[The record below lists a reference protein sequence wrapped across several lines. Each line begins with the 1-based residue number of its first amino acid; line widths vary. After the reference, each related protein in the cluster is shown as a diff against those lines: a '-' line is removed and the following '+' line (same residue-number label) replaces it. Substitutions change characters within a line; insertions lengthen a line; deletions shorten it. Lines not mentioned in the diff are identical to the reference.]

1 MLNSIIKFFLKQR
14 LLSFIVMTSIL
25 VGGLI
30 VSPFEWRS
38 SFLPQNSIPVDAIPN
53 TGANQQ
59 IVFTEWPGRSPQDI
73 DDQVTYPLTTYLL
86 GLPGVKSV
94 RSNSMFG
101 FSSIYIIFED
111 DIEFY
116 WSRSRILEKLSAIP
130 KELLPDG
137 VKPTLG
143 PDATALGQV
152 FWYTIE
158 PRDKNNQPTG
168 GWSLDEIRSIQD
180 YYVKYGLSSSKG
192 ISEVASI
199 GGYVKSYQIDVKPN
213 ALKTYGI
220 SLMQVAKAVRES
232 NRDIGAKTIEINQVE
247 YIVRG
252 IGYIEN
258 LKDFEQIVVAET
270 NNVPVYLK
278 DVAIIKTGP
287 NQRRGILDKAGAEV
301 VGGVIIARDGY
312 NPMQAINNVKAKI
325 KEISPGLPQKKLKD
339 GTKSQL
345 KIVPFY
351 DRSELIKETIGT
363 LNQAISLQLIIA
375 VLVVI
380 IIVFNLRSSMVIAA
394 VLPISVLLVFIG
406 MKAFNVQANIVA
418 LSGIAIAIGTMVD
431 LAVILTENVLKTFE
445 TNPKRKLFKNI
456 YEGSAEVSS
465 AILTAVLT
473 TVISF
478 IPVFALQEAEG
489 KLFIPLAYTKTFA
502 LISAFLVTIFILPTL
517 LYFVFKIK
525 INKSKS
531 AYVLNALLIT
541 LGIIMLF
548 FGHWFGVFIIL
559 YALSYLLQ
567 YFKTPKF
574 LPLKNLHNYILIAGV
589 LVALSRLWLPLG
601 HQQSVV
607 SNIFFVAT
615 LVCVLLI
622 FYLTLQKYYEY
633 ILRFFISNIKAF
645 LVLPFLSILMGVFI
659 WQGFSGIFYWPKKA
673 LDGINVNIEDTRFWK
688 SMSQTF
694 PGIGKEF
701 MPSLDEGSFI
711 LMPTSMTHSGIS
723 YNKEKLQQMDMLVY
737 QIPEVESVVGK
748 LGRVESAID
757 PAPIS
762 MFENLITYKPE
773 YILNDDEEPVAF
785 QTNDNGWFSIK
796 SLSIEDDQLV
806 LNKNSS
812 IDLWF
817 DAEEFIFRNK
827 KGDVLAEAIQKEL
840 FYEIDKN
847 FKAYMVEDEDGM
859 FFRNWR
865 KHIESPDDIWNEI
878 AKATKIPGITSAPK
892 LQPIET
898 RQVMLQTGMRAPMG
912 IKVSGPDL
920 QSIEKFG
927 LKLENILKNVS
938 DVKTSAVFADRVV
951 AKPYLQLRLRRK
963 QLARY
968 GLSVDEVQNF
978 ISIAIGGQALTQT
991 VEGRE
996 RYDVRVRYPRE
1007 LRDHPE
1013 SIKNMLISTK
1023 SGTQIPLGELIDIDY
1038 QPGPQMIKRENTFLN
1053 SYVLFGR
1060 AEGVAEV
1067 TAVESAKKA
1076 IEERINSE
1084 KLVVPQG
1091 VSYRFAGSF
1100 ENQVRS
1106 EKRLSLIIPV
1116 VLVVIFLILYFQFK
1130 SVSISIMV
1138 FSSIALAFSGGFI
1151 MIWLYGQ
1158 DWFLNISWF
1167 GENLRDIFQLKT
1179 INLSVAVWVGFI
1191 ALFGIATDDAVL
1203 MATYLKQAFRKN
1215 PTTSAKELKEAVIK
1229 GGLKRIRPAVMTS
1242 VTTIIALLPVLSST
1256 GKGSDIMVPMAIPA
1270 FGGMLMA
1277 SLTYFLLPILFFV
1290 VYKRQLQSTS
1300 KQLPNEIK

>member
-1 MLNSIIKFFLKQR
+1 MLNKLIKFFLKQR
-14 LLSFIVMTSIL
+14 LVSLILLSAIIL
-25 VGGLI
+25 GGLV
-30 VSPFEWRS
+30 VSPFEWS
-38 SFLPQNSIPVDAIPN
+38 TDLLPKNPIPVDAIPN

-59 IVFTEWPGRSPQDI
+59 IVFTDWPGRSPQDI

-130 KELLPDG
+130 KELLPEG

-158 PRDKNNQPTG
+158 PRDQNNQPTG
-168 GWSLDEIRSIQD
+168 GWSLDEIRSVQD
-180 YYVKYGLSSSKG
+180 YYVRYGLSSAQG

-199 GGYVKSYQIDVKPN
+199 GGFVKSYQIDVNPD

-220 SLMQVAKAVRES
+220 SLIQVAKAVKES
-232 NRDIGAKTIEINQVE
+232 NRDIGAKTLEINQVE

-252 IGYIEN
+252 LGYIEN
-258 LKDFEQIVVAET
+258 LRDLEQIVVAET
-270 NNVPVYLK
+270 NNVPIYIK
-278 DVAIIKTGP
+278 DVAVIKTGP

-301 VGGVIIARDGY
+301 VGGVVIARDGF
-312 NPMQAINNVKAKI
+312 NPMQAIKNTKAKI
-325 KEISPGLPQKKLKD
+325 KEISTGLPQKTLQD
-339 GTKSQL
+339 GTISRL
-345 KIVPFY
+345 KIIPFY
-351 DRSELIKETIGT
+351 DRSDLIKETIGT

-380 IIVFNLRSSMVIAA
+380 IIVFNLRSSIVISA
-394 VLPISVLLVFIG
+394 VLPVSVLLVFVA
-406 MKAFNVQANIVA
+406 MKAFNIQANIVA

-431 LAVILTENVLKTFE
+431 LAVILSENVLKTFE
-445 TNPKRKLFKNI
+445 AHPQRKLLKNI

-502 LISAFLVTIFILPTL
+502 LISAFVVTILILPTL
-517 LYFVFKIK
+517 MYFVFKIK
-525 INKSKS
+525 INKSKT
-531 AYVLNALLIT
+531 AYVLNTVLIA
-541 LGIIMLF
+541 LGIMTTFYNIWL
-548 FGHWFGVFIIL
+548 GVFIIL
-559 YALSYLLQ
+559 YAVSYLLNRLEVHKSLHLQ
-567 YFKTPKF
+567 
-574 LPLKNLHNYILIAGV
+574 NLHNYILITGV
-589 LVALSRLWLPLG
+589 LVALSSLWLPLG
-601 HQQSVV
+601 YQQSIL
-607 SNIFFVAT
+607 SNIAFVAV
-615 LVCVLLI
+615 LVGLI
-622 FYLTLQKYYEY
+622 LAFYLILQKYYGH
-633 ILRFFISNIKAF
+633 ILSFFLGHIKAF
-645 LVLPFLSILMGVFI
+645 LVMPIVSVLLGLLI
-659 WQGFSGIFYWPKKA
+659 WQGFTTVFFWPKKA
-673 LDGINVNIEDTRFWK
+673 LNTLNVNVEDTGLWK

-723 YNKEKLQQMDMLVY
+723 FNKEKLQQMDMLVY

-748 LGRVESAID
+748 LGRVESAVD

-785 QTNDNGWFSIK
+785 QSNDDGWFK
-796 SLSIEDDQLV
+796 LKNLAIENGQVV
-806 LNKNSS
+806 LKNNSS
-812 IDLWF
+812 DPIWF
-817 DAEEFIFRNK
+817 DHDNFVFRNSS
-827 KGDVLAEAIQKEL
+827 GEAFKEDIQDNL
-840 FYEIDKN
+840 FLEIDKQFEDFLITDEN
-847 FKAYMVEDEDGM
+847 GAY
-859 FFRNWR
+859 FRNWR
-865 KHIESPDDIWNEI
+865 IHIQSPDDIWNEI

-920 QSIEKFG
+920 ESIEKFG
-927 LKLENILKNVS
+927 LDLEEILKNVS
-938 DVKTSAVFADRVV
+938 EVKTSAVFADRVV
-951 AKPYLQLRLRRK
+951 AKPYLQLRLKRQ

-968 GLSVDEVQNF
+968 GLSIDDVQNF
-978 ISIAIGGQALTQT
+978 ISVAIGGQAMTQT

-1013 SIKNMLISTK
+1013 SIKNMLISTG
-1023 SGTQIPLGELIDIDY
+1023 SGTQIPLSELIEVEY

-1053 SYVLFGR
+1053 SYVLFDR
-1060 AEGVAEV
+1060 AEGIAEV
-1067 TAVESAKKA
+1067 AAVEAARKA
-1076 IEERINSE
+1076 IDRKIENGE
-1084 KLVVPQG
+1084 LMVPEG

-1116 VLVVIFLILYFQFK
+1116 VMVVIFLILYFQFN
-1130 SVSISIMV
+1130 SVRISTMV

-1158 DWFLNISWF
+1158 DWFLNMSWF

-1203 MATYLKQAFRKN
+1203 MATYLKQSFKKN
-1215 PTTSAKELKEAVIK
+1215 PTKSKSALKEAVLE

-1277 SLTYFLLPILFFV
+1277 SLTYFLLPILFYLVFKKQV
-1290 VYKRQLQSTS
+1290 QSNS
-1300 KQLPNEIK
+1300 KTENDES